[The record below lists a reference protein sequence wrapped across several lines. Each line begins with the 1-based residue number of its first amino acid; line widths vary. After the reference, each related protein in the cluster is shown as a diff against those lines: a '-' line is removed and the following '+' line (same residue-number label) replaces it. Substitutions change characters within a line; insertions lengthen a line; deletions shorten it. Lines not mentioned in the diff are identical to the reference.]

1 MAAVEF
7 EIRVTGPVPDAVLD
21 ELDDLHL
28 VTESVETVLRGPVCD
43 QAALIGLINRLQALG
58 LELRGVQQLGAAG

>member
-1 MAAVEF
+1 M
-7 EIRVTGPVPDAVLD
+7 LD

-28 VTESVETVLRGPVCD
+28 VTESVETVLRGPVRD

-58 LELRGVQQLGAAG
+58 IELRGVQQLGGAS

>member
-7 EIRVTGPVPDAVLD
+7 EIRVTGPVSDAMLD

-28 VTESVETVLRGPVCD
+28 VTESVETVLRGPVSD

-58 LELRGVQQLGAAG
+58 LELRGVQQLGAG